1 MEMYILYNK
10 KVCEC
15 FASTQKLLFFEQ
27 TYDAQKT
34 CARRRNFMKRKNLL
48 LLFVVA
54 MLVIASTFTG
64 CGNVDGTNDG
74 NTNGQENTTNDNN
87 GGNGTDNTGTDTN
100 NNNGGTTNQNGNTTG
115 DNSLMQDAA
124 NGVGDAANAVGDT
137 IKDVANGFNNY
148 EDASAYFMKQMGGN
162 NQNATYELRNENRN
176 LMEYDTGKQGY
187 RFQLH
192 DTSTNKA
199 MGEYYVDATTGKIYT
214 KDKKT
219 NAMQEYSVTNQN
231 P

>member
-54 MLVIASTFTG
+54 MLAIASTFTG

-87 GGNGTDNTGTDTN
+87 GEME
-100 NNNGGTTNQNGNTTG
+100 
-115 DNSLMQDAA
+115 L
-124 NGVGDAANAVGDT
+124 T
-137 IKDVANGFNNY
+137 IREQIPIITMVA
-148 EDASAYFMKQMGGN
+148 
-162 NQNATYELRNENRN
+162 LR
-176 LMEYDTGKQGY
+176 TKTVT
-187 RFQLH
+187 QL
-192 DTSTNKA
+192 
-199 MGEYYVDATTGKIYT
+199 
-214 KDKKT
+214 
-219 NAMQEYSVTNQN
+219 VTI